1 MTWDAESRISTVGG
15 ATYVYDPL
23 GQRVGKQ
30 GRRPHRRG
38 LLRRQTDRA
47 LLGRPVDRPDLRA
60 RSRGPVRPA
69 GRGARHPDR
78 RSRLSRD
85 RPPGLDRGQP
95 AGRRQPG
102 QPGGLHALR
111 PGLQVFSTGRPF
123 LVRCIS
129 ASRYPA
135 RVLGRRWQFCRAR
148 WSTTCRLMT
157 IWAAAAPCIENRPF
171 TTANQRAF

>member
-15 ATYVYDPL
+15 ASYVYDPL

-30 GRRPHRRG
+30 GVGLTDTVYFGGKPIARYSAGQWTDLIYGPTG
-38 LLRRQTDRA
+38 LLAEVPGTQNGAPVYRVTDHLGSTVGS
-47 LLGRPVDRPDLRA
+47 LLADGSLVNPVDYTPF
-60 RSRGPVRPA
+60 G
-69 GRGARHPDR
+69 
-78 RSRLSRD
+78 
-85 RPPGLDRGQP
+85 
-95 AGRRQPG
+95 
-102 QPGGLHALR
+102 
-111 PGLQVFSTGRPF
+111 QVFSTGRPF